1 MISETETTKV
11 ETEALETTAETIG
24 VEAKTVKTETKTEK
38 KVITRADLINLY
50 KDQNKKDYKIE
61 IIERAKFIACI
72 TVILF
77 FVSLRFKVGYLGILA
92 AVLIDLVVSIST
104 LLKIAVLN
112 KVQTIRVKN
121 CIKKLMS
128 NDFYII
134 KDTVKSTN
142 EQCIRNI
149 KVNSKNYYRIQFS
162 DIRHRFFIDTDKDS
176 NMGIEIGDEYY
187 IILFNDGKYE
197 AIDEVSIR
205 PKVVGYFGSKQ
216 FCLDSEL
223 SNMIREAH

>member
-1 MISETETTKV
+1 MISKTETTKV
-11 ETEALETTAETIG
+11 ET
-24 VEAKTVKTETKTEK
+24 KTVDTTTETVEK
-38 KVITRADLINLY
+38 KEKEVITRKDLVNLY
-50 KDQNKKDYKIE
+50 KDQNKKDYRIE
-61 IIERAKFIACI
+61 IIERAKFIACV
-72 TVILF
+72 TVILL

-104 LLKIAVLN
+104 LLKVAVLN
-112 KVQTIRVKN
+112 KVQAIRVKN

-149 KVNSKNYYRIQFS
+149 KVNSKDYYRIQFS
-162 DIRHRFFIDTDKDS
+162 DIRHRFFIDTDKES
-176 NMGIEIGDEYY
+176 NMDVKIGDEYY
-187 IILFNDGKYE
+187 IVLFNNGKYE
-197 AIDEVSIR
+197 ALDEISVR
-205 PKVVGYFGSKQ
+205 PKVVGYFGLKQ

-223 SNMIREAH
+223 SNMIREAC

>member
-1 MISETETTKV
+1 MISK
-11 ETEALETTAETIG
+11 TEALETTAETIG
-24 VEAKTVKTETKTEK
+24 VDAKTVKTETKTEK
-38 KVITRADLINLY
+38 EVITRSDLINLY

-72 TVILF
+72 TVLLL

-149 KVNSKNYYRIQFS
+149 KVNSKEYYRIQFS

-176 NMGIEIGDEYY
+176 NMDIKIGDEYY

-205 PKVVGYFGSKQ
+205 PKVVGYFGLKQ

>member
-1 MISETETTKV
+1 MISKAETTKV

-24 VEAKTVKTETKTEK
+24 VGAKTEK
-38 KVITRADLINLY
+38 EVITRKDLINLY

-61 IIERAKFIACI
+61 IIERAKFIACVTI
-72 TVILF
+72 ILL
-77 FVSLRFKVGYLGILA
+77 FVSLRFKIGYLGILA

-104 LLKIAVLN
+104 ILKIAVLN
-112 KVQTIRVKN
+112 KVQAIRAKN

-149 KVNSKNYYRIQFS
+149 KVNSKEYYRIQFS
-162 DIRHRFFIDTDKDS
+162 DIRHRFFIDTDKES
-176 NMGIEIGDEYY
+176 NMGIKIGDEYY

-205 PKVVGYFGSKQ
+205 PKVVGYFGLKQ

>member
-1 MISETETTKV
+1 MISKTETTKV
-11 ETEALETTAETIG
+11 ETEALETTT
-24 VEAKTVKTETKTEK
+24 EAVEK
-38 KVITRADLINLY
+38 KEKEVITRKDLVNLY

-61 IIERAKFIACI
+61 IIERAKFIACV
-72 TVILF
+72 TVILL

-112 KVQTIRVKN
+112 KVQAIRVKN

-149 KVNSKNYYRIQFS
+149 KVNSKDYYRIQFS
-162 DIRHRFFIDTDKDS
+162 DIRHRFFIDTDKES
-176 NMGIEIGDEYY
+176 NMDIKIGDEYY
-187 IILFNDGKYE
+187 IVLFNNGKYE
-197 AIDEVSIR
+197 ALDEISVR
-205 PKVVGYFGSKQ
+205 PKVVGYFGLKQ

-223 SNMIREAH
+223 SNMIREAC

>member
-1 MISETETTKV
+1 MISKA
-11 ETEALETTAETIG
+11 EALETTAETIG
-24 VEAKTVKTETKTEK
+24 EEAKTVETETKTEK
-38 KVITRADLINLY
+38 EVITRADLVNLY

-61 IIERAKFIACI
+61 IIERAKFIACV
-72 TVILF
+72 TVILL

-149 KVNSKNYYRIQFS
+149 KVNSKEYYRIQFS

-176 NMGIEIGDEYY
+176 NMNIKIGDEYY

-205 PKVVGYFGSKQ
+205 PKVVGYFGLKQ

>member
-1 MISETETTKV
+1 MISKA
-11 ETEALETTAETIG
+11 EALETTTETIG
-24 VEAKTVKTETKTEK
+24 VEAKTVETEAKTEK
-38 KVITRADLINLY
+38 EVITRADLVNLY

-61 IIERAKFIACI
+61 IIERAKFIVCV

-112 KVQTIRVKN
+112 KVQTIRAKN

-149 KVNSKNYYRIQFS
+149 KVNSKEYYRIQFS

-176 NMGIEIGDEYY
+176 NMDIKIGDEYY

-205 PKVVGYFGSKQ
+205 PKVVGYFGLKQ

>member
-1 MISETETTKV
+1 MISKAETTKV
-11 ETEALETTAETIG
+11 ETKTVDTTAET
-24 VEAKTVKTETKTEK
+24 AEK
-38 KVITRADLINLY
+38 KEKEVITRKDLVNLY

-61 IIERAKFIACI
+61 IIERAKFIACV
-72 TVILF
+72 TVILI
-77 FVSLRFKVGYLGILA
+77 FVSIRFKVGYYGILA

-112 KVQTIRVKN
+112 KVQAIRVKN

-134 KDTVKSTN
+134 KDAVKSTN

-149 KVNSKNYYRIQFS
+149 KVNSKDYYRIQFS
-162 DIRHRFFIDTDKDS
+162 DIRHRFFIDTDKTS
-176 NMGIEIGDEYY
+176 NMDIKIGDEYY
-187 IILFNDGKYE
+187 IVLFNNGKYE
-197 AIDEVSIR
+197 ALDEVSVR
-205 PKVVGYFGSKQ
+205 PKVVGYFGLKQ

-223 SNMIREAH
+223 SNMVRETC

>member
-1 MISETETTKV
+1 MISK
-11 ETEALETTAETIG
+11 TEALETTAETEERA
-24 VEAKTVKTETKTEK
+24 VETVGVKTETERE
-38 KVITRADLINLY
+38 VITRSDLINMY
-50 KDQNKKDYKIE
+50 KDKNKKDYKIE
-61 IIERAKFIACI
+61 IIERAKFIACV
-72 TVILF
+72 TVILL
-77 FVSLRFKVGYLGILA
+77 FVSIRFKVGYLGILA

-104 LLKIAVLN
+104 ILKIAVLN
-112 KVQTIRVKN
+112 KVQAIRAKN
-121 CIKKLMS
+121 CIKKLRS

-176 NMGIEIGDEYY
+176 NMGIKIDDEYY

-205 PKVVGYFGSKQ
+205 PKVVGYFGLKQ

>member
-1 MISETETTKV
+1 MIS
-11 ETEALETTAETIG
+11 ETEALETTTETIG
-24 VEAKTVKTETKTEK
+24 VEAIGAEAKTVKTKTEK
-38 KVITRADLINLY
+38 EVITRSDLINLY

-72 TVILF
+72 TVILL

-112 KVQTIRVKN
+112 KVQAIRAKN

-149 KVNSKNYYRIQFS
+149 KVNSKEYYRIQFS

-176 NMGIEIGDEYY
+176 NMNIKIGDEYY

-205 PKVVGYFGSKQ
+205 PKVVGYFGLKQ

-223 SNMIREAH
+223 SNMVREAH

>member
-1 MISETETTKV
+1 MISK
-11 ETEALETTAETIG
+11 TEALETTAETIG
-24 VEAKTVKTETKTEK
+24 AEAKTVETETKTKRE
-38 KVITRADLINLY
+38 VITRADLVNLY

-61 IIERAKFIACI
+61 IIERAKFIVCI
-72 TVILF
+72 TVILL

-112 KVQTIRVKN
+112 KVQAIRAKN

-128 NDFYII
+128 NNFYII

-149 KVNSKNYYRIQFS
+149 KVNSKNCYRIQFS

-176 NMGIEIGDEYY
+176 NMGIKIGDEYY

-205 PKVVGYFGSKQ
+205 PKVVGYFGLKQ

>member
-1 MISETETTKV
+1 MISKTETTKV
-11 ETEALETTAETIG
+11 ETEALETTAETA
-24 VEAKTVKTETKTEK
+24 ETETKTKRE
-38 KVITRADLINLY
+38 VITRADLVNLY

-61 IIERAKFIACI
+61 IIERAKFIACV
-72 TVILF
+72 TVILL

-112 KVQTIRVKN
+112 KVQTIRAKN

-149 KVNSKNYYRIQFS
+149 KVNSKEYYRIQFS

-176 NMGIEIGDEYY
+176 NMDIKIGDEYY

-205 PKVVGYFGSKQ
+205 PKVVGYFGLKQ